1 MPYFEAVLKDT
12 KKSTLKPAVEHLGC
26 QNWIPDMPALLT
38 DTFSVDLVCT
48 IVPRL
53 R

>member
-12 KKSTLKPAVEHLGC
+12 KKSTLKPAVEHLGF
-26 QNWIPDMPALLT
+26 QNWIPDKPALFT
-38 DTFSVDLVCT
+38 DNFSVNLVCI
-48 IVPRL
+48 IVPNL